1 MMKKGLGRKIDK
13 TFIKEA
19 GLKSVKP
26 CRDIQGADFADE
38 DINGTI
44 EKYQWMIEE
53 FNVQH

>member
-1 MMKKGLGRKIDK
+1 MKKSPRRKIDK
-13 TFIKEA
+13 TSIKEA

-26 CRDIQGADFADE
+26 CRDIQGADFTDE
-38 DINGTI
+38 DINGAA